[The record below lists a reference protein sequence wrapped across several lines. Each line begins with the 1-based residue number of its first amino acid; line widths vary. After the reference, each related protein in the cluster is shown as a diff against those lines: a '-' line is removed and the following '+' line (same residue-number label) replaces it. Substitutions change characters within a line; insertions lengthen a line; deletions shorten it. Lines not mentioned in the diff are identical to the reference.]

1 MVVIIL
7 AVGDAERI
15 LKVKLY
21 GHGRFLDISHV
32 PCELNFDVWL
42 IVVVLHYLDDAKC
55 QNFVTHAVFVLTL
68 KHVLEHLSVEFKTCL
83 NLDLSEL
90 VHLADFDNV
99 ISLFIIINL
108 LKFSNLLIE
117 KLLYWTCFCF
127 W

>member
-15 LKVKLY
+15 LKVKLD

-32 PCELNFDVWL
+32 PCELNLSVWL
-42 IVVVLHYLDDAKC
+42 IVVVLHYLDDAQC

-83 NLDLSEL
+83 NLDLSKL

-99 ISLFIIINL
+99 ISLFNIINL
-108 LKFSNLLIE
+108 LKFSNLLID
-117 KLLYWTCFCF
+117 KLLYWTCF
-127 W
+127 